1 MSSSENE
8 DYEGKDPMSPEKIT
22 SHEPTAVKR
31 DSSGQEIDE
40 SGQAGTDSEEAR
52 EKYRKKGM
60 TKVSG
65 GDSYQNTNTG
75 YEGKD
80 PMSPEK
86 ITSHEPTAVKRDST
100 GQEIDESG
108 QAGTDS
114 EEAREKYRK
123 KGMTKVSGGD
133 SYQNT
138 NTGYE
143 GNTTTYSDNR
153 DSSSYGE
160 VKDDVKEGTES
171 TFDKLKAGAKA
182 VGKKI
187 TDPDS
192 SLKDE
197 YNQEKSE

>member
-8 DYEGKDPMSPEKIT
+8 
-22 SHEPTAVKR
+22 
-31 DSSGQEIDE
+31 
-40 SGQAGTDSEEAR
+40 
-52 EKYRKKGM
+52 
-60 TKVSG
+60 
-65 GDSYQNTNTG
+65 N

-100 GQEIDESG
+100 DQEIDESG
-108 QAGTDS
+108 QIGTDS
-114 EEAREKYRK
+114 EEAREKYRR
-123 KGMTKVSGGD
+123 KGMTKVSGD

-138 NTGYE
+138 NTSYKA
-143 GNTTTYSDNR
+143 NTTTDTDNL
-153 DSSSYGE
+153 DSTSYGD
-160 VKDDVKEGTES
+160 VKDDFKEGVES

-197 YNQEKSE
+197 YNQEKS

>member
-8 DYEGKDPMSPEKIT
+8 
-22 SHEPTAVKR
+22 
-31 DSSGQEIDE
+31 
-40 SGQAGTDSEEAR
+40 
-52 EKYRKKGM
+52 
-60 TKVSG
+60 
-65 GDSYQNTNTG
+65 N

-143 GNTTTYSDNR
+143 GNRTTYTDNR
-153 DSSSYGE
+153 DSSSSGE
-160 VKDDVKEGTES
+160 VKDDLKEGVGS